1 MCVASRSLQYKPSS
15 LTSIVPPLPS
25 QFLPLPRRRLLLQRL
40 GIPTSLIPMATQ
52 VAEESR
58 EQNIQKQ
65 NNIEFTVT
73 TCRAHKQS
81 NNAPQS
87 AFLPSPVLSASTCS
101 PWAGP
106 SSAPNAPLSTKTI
119 RILDH
124 QVQPAGPLSTTSS
137 SPSAAAAADR
147 RETDVG
153 VNEGEGDRRP
163 RERSRARARTRCT
176 SCALGDAD
184 RSRTGRVG
192 VLCSNECMNVWK
204 GPSYESTIGDV
215 TDDGGDEV
223 RGGVKE
229 PGCDV
234 CLVSS

>member
-1 MCVASRSLQYKPSS
+1 M
-15 LTSIVPPLPS
+15 
-25 QFLPLPRRRLLLQRL
+25 RRLLRT
-40 GIPTSLIPMATQ
+40 TSLMATQ
-52 VAEESR
+52 VAEDSR
-58 EQNIQKQ
+58 EQNIQNQ
-65 NNIEFTVT
+65 NNIGFIVT
-73 TCRAHKQS
+73 TSANLPCSLTIKQCSAECHSSLPCTPEPALVALGLDHPAH
-81 NNAPQS
+81 
-87 AFLPSPVLSASTCS
+87 
-101 PWAGP
+101 
-106 SSAPNAPLSTKTI
+106 PNAPLSTKTI

-147 RETDVG
+147 RETNVG
-153 VNEGEGDRRP
+153 VDEGEGDRRP
-163 RERSRARARTRCT
+163 RDRSRARARTRCT

-204 GPSYESTIGDV
+204 GPSHESTTGDV

-229 PGCDV
+229 PGCNV

>member
-1 MCVASRSLQYKPSS
+1 MSRRGSLSCPQTSPPSSTSKIKIITRLKFTASPNETASKDYKPNGN
-15 LTSIVPPLPS
+15 TSRGGQPRAKHSKPEQHRVHCNNFSELAMLINNQTMQRRVSFFPPLY
-25 QFLPLPRRRLLLQRL
+25 
-40 GIPTSLIPMATQ
+40 
-52 VAEESR
+52 SR
-58 EQNIQKQ
+58 
-65 NNIEFTVT
+65 
-73 TCRAHKQS
+73 
-81 NNAPQS
+81 
-87 AFLPSPVLSASTCS
+87 ASTCS
-101 PWAGP
+101 PGLDHPAH
-106 SSAPNAPLSTKTI
+106 PNAPLSTKTI

-147 RETDVG
+147 RETNVG
-153 VNEGEGDRRP
+153 VDEGEGDRRP
-163 RERSRARARTRCT
+163 RDRSRARARTRCT

-204 GPSYESTIGDV
+204 GPSHESTTGDV

-229 PGCDV
+229 PGCNV